1 MRGRKPKPTQL
12 RLLQGN
18 PGKRP
23 LRENEPRPEG
33 DLFEAPADL
42 PEQAVPFWTR
52 AIADAPAG
60 LLKNLDQ
67 RMLFAWS
74 VAAWL
79 HSEAIA
85 QLSATTLLARAG
97 KDGAIQQNP
106 LLPIVNRQAD
116 IMRRMA
122 VEMGFTPT
130 SRSRISI
137 EGAEG
142 EADPFAR
149 FA

>member
-18 PGKRP
+18 PGKRA
-23 LRENEPRPEG
+23 LRENEPRPTG
-33 DLFEAPADL
+33 DLFAAPPDL
-42 PEQAVPFWTR
+42 PARAVPFWTR

-60 LLKNLDQ
+60 LLKNIDQ
-67 RMLFAWS
+67 RTLFAWAI
-74 VAAWL
+74 AAWL
-79 HSEAIA
+79 HSDAIA
-85 QLSATTLLARAG
+85 QLTATTLLARVG
-97 KDGAIQQNP
+97 KNGAVQQNP
-106 LLPIVNRQAD
+106 LLPVVNKQAEL
-116 IMRRMA
+116 MRRLA

-137 EGAEG
+137 DSGEG